1 MRRSSHVSR
10 VTHPDP
16 VRRHRASSRETSH
29 QPNPSIQRLIPGTDP
44 ASTVVHRAEWRRL
57 LIVARRTIGGNMF
70 RDHANRSVL
79 LISAA
84 AAVLAVSACGRSN
97 RSGADDALK
106 NDLALASQAQAYQ
119 PQQFMS
125 PTEQGMNPYANPYGN
140 PAANSPYGYPQ
151 QVQTV
156 ARSPYPTT
164 TRRSRSSGVSRSA
177 GSSGTYSRQP
187 AEPVRNTKRDA
198 VIGAAAGAVL
208 GASTSRDKMKGAI
221 IGAAAG
227 GILGGIIGHTVDVK
241 NP

>member
-1 MRRSSHVSR
+1 MFKHASR
-10 VTHPDP
+10 MWLLLS
-16 VRRHRASSRETSH
+16 AS
-29 QPNPSIQRLIPGTDP
+29 
-44 ASTVVHRAEWRRL
+44 A
-57 LIVARRTIGGNMF
+57 M
-70 RDHANRSVL
+70 
-79 LISAA
+79 
-84 AAVLAVSACGRSN
+84 AVSLVACGGSRGSA
-97 RSGADDALK
+97 ADDALK
-106 NDLALASQAQAYQ
+106 NDLNLASQAQAYQ

-125 PTEQGMNPYANPYGN
+125 PTEQGVNPYAPNPYGY
-140 PAANSPYGYPQ
+140 PTANAPYGYPQ

-156 ARSPYPTT
+156 ARSPYPAAS
-164 TRRSRSSGVSRSA
+164 TRRSSGVSRSS

-208 GASTSRDKMKGAI
+208 GAGTSRDKLKGAI

>member
-1 MRRSSHVSR
+1 MFSKH
-10 VTHPDP
+10 
-16 VRRHRASSRETSH
+16 ASKMWLLLS
-29 QPNPSIQRLIPGTDP
+29 
-44 ASTVVHRAEWRRL
+44 ASAMVVGL
-57 LIVARRTIGGNMF
+57 G
-70 RDHANRSVL
+70 
-79 LISAA
+79 
-84 AAVLAVSACGRSN
+84 ACGRSS
-97 RSGADDALK
+97 RSAADDALK

-125 PTEQGMNPYANPYGN
+125 PTEQGMNPYAPNPYGY
-140 PAANSPYGYPQ
+140 PTANAPYGYPQ
-151 QVQTV
+151 QIQTV
-156 ARSPYPTT
+156 ARSPYPATT
-164 TRRSRSSGVSRSA
+164 TARRSSSGVSRSS

-208 GASTSRDKMKGAI
+208 GASTSRDKLKGAI

>member
-1 MRRSSHVSR
+1 M
-10 VTHPDP
+10 
-16 VRRHRASSRETSH
+16 A
-29 QPNPSIQRLIPGTDP
+29 
-44 ASTVVHRAEWRRL
+44 
-57 LIVARRTIGGNMF
+57 
-70 RDHANRSVL
+70 
-79 LISAA
+79 ISL
-84 AAVLAVSACGRSN
+84 VACGGSKG
-97 RSGADDALK
+97 SAADDALK
-106 NDLALASQAQAYQ
+106 NDLNLASQVQAYQ

-125 PTEQGMNPYANPYGN
+125 PTEQGMNPYAANPNGY
-140 PAANSPYGYPQ
+140 PTANAPYGYPQ

-156 ARSPYPTT
+156 ARSPYPAA
-164 TRRSRSSGVSRSA
+164 TRRSSTGVSRSS

-208 GASTSRDKMKGAI
+208 GAGTSRDKLKGAI

>member
-1 MRRSSHVSR
+1 M
-10 VTHPDP
+10 
-16 VRRHRASSRETSH
+16 
-29 QPNPSIQRLIPGTDP
+29 
-44 ASTVVHRAEWRRL
+44 RL
-57 LIVARRTIGGNMF
+57 L
-70 RDHANRSVL
+70 L
-79 LISAA
+79 SASA
-84 AAVLAVSACGRSN
+84 IMLAVAACGRSN
-97 RSGADDALK
+97 RTPADDALK
-106 NDLALASQAQAYQ
+106 NDLALASQAQPYQ
-119 PQQFMS
+119 PQQFVS
-125 PTEQGMNPYANPYGN
+125 PTEQGMNPYANPYGY

-164 TRRSRSSGVSRSA
+164 TRRASSGVSRSS

-208 GASTSRDKMKGAI
+208 GASTSRDKLKGAI

>member
-1 MRRSSHVSR
+1 
-10 VTHPDP
+10 
-16 VRRHRASSRETSH
+16 
-29 QPNPSIQRLIPGTDP
+29 
-44 ASTVVHRAEWRRL
+44 
-57 LIVARRTIGGNMF
+57 MF
-70 RDHANRSVL
+70 RNHTTKTAL
-79 LISAA
+79 TMCAA
-84 AAVLAVSACGRSN
+84 AMLVALGACGRGN
-97 RSGADDALK
+97 RSASDDALK

-140 PAANSPYGYPQ
+140 PAVNQPYGYPQ

-156 ARSPYPTT
+156 ARSPYPATT
-164 TRRSRSSGVSRSA
+164 TRRSSSGVSRSS

-208 GASTSRDKMKGAI
+208 GATTSRDKMKGAI

>member
-1 MRRSSHVSR
+1 
-10 VTHPDP
+10 
-16 VRRHRASSRETSH
+16 
-29 QPNPSIQRLIPGTDP
+29 
-44 ASTVVHRAEWRRL
+44 
-57 LIVARRTIGGNMF
+57 MF
-70 RDHANRSVL
+70 RNRAKETVL

-84 AAVLAVSACGRSN
+84 AMLAALGACGRGN

-106 NDLALASQAQAYQ
+106 NDLARASQAQAYQ

-125 PTEQGMNPYANPYGN
+125 PTEQGLNPYANPSGY
-140 PAANSPYGYPQ
+140 PAANQPYAYPQ
-151 QVQTV
+151 QTA
-156 ARSPYPTT
+156 ARSYPASTS
-164 TRRSRSSGVSRSA
+164 RRSSSGVSRSS

-208 GASTSRDKMKGAI
+208 GATTSRDKMKGAI

>member
-1 MRRSSHVSR
+1 
-10 VTHPDP
+10 
-16 VRRHRASSRETSH
+16 
-29 QPNPSIQRLIPGTDP
+29 
-44 ASTVVHRAEWRRL
+44 
-57 LIVARRTIGGNMF
+57 MF
-70 RDHANRSVL
+70 KHANRMWL
-79 LISAA
+79 LLSASA
-84 AAVLAVSACGRSN
+84 MAFGLVACGGSKG
-97 RSGADDALK
+97 SAADDALK
-106 NDLALASQAQAYQ
+106 NDLNLASQAQAYQ

-125 PTEQGMNPYANPYGN
+125 PTEQGMNPYAPNPYGY
-140 PAANSPYGYPQ
+140 PTANAPYGYPQ

-156 ARSPYPTT
+156 ARSPYPAT
-164 TRRSRSSGVSRSA
+164 TRRSTGVSRSS

-208 GASTSRDKMKGAI
+208 GAGTSRDKLKGAI

>member
-1 MRRSSHVSR
+1 ML
-10 VTHPDP
+10 
-16 VRRHRASSRETSH
+16 
-29 QPNPSIQRLIPGTDP
+29 SIQSYKR
-44 ASTVVHRAEWRRL
+44 VML
-57 LIVARRTIGGNMF
+57 LSG
-70 RDHANRSVL
+70 SVL
-79 LISAA
+79 AIGLG
-84 AAVLAVSACGRSN
+84 ACGRGS
-97 RSGADDALK
+97 RSAADDALR

-125 PTEQGMNPYANPYGN
+125 PTEQGMNPYANPYGY
-140 PAANSPYGYPQ
+140 PTANAPYGYPQ
-151 QVQTV
+151 PNGYPQQIQTV
-156 ARSPYPTT
+156 ARSPYPATT
-164 TRRSRSSGVSRSA
+164 TARRSSSGVSRSS

-208 GASTSRDKMKGAI
+208 GASTSRDKVKGAI

>member
-1 MRRSSHVSR
+1 MLSNQSYKR
-10 VTHPDP
+10 
-16 VRRHRASSRETSH
+16 
-29 QPNPSIQRLIPGTDP
+29 I
-44 ASTVVHRAEWRRL
+44 
-57 LIVARRTIGGNMF
+57 
-70 RDHANRSVL
+70 VL
-79 LISAA
+79 LTASA
-84 AAVLAVSACGRSN
+84 LAIGVGACGRGS
-97 RSGADDALK
+97 RSAADDALR

-125 PTEQGMNPYANPYGN
+125 PTEQGMNPYANPYGY
-140 PAANSPYGYPQ
+140 PAANAPYGSPQPYGYPQ
-151 QVQTV
+151 QIQAV
-156 ARSPYPTT
+156 ARSPYPATT
-164 TRRSRSSGVSRSA
+164 ARRSSSGVSRSS

-208 GASTSRDKMKGAI
+208 GATTSRDKLKGAI